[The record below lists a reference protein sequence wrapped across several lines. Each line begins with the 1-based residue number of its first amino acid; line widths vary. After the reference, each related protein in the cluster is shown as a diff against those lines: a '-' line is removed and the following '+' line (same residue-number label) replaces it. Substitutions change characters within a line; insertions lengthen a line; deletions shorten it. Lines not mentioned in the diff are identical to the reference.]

1 MNWLYKRDNL
11 FVLESWL
18 LARANLLKVQKIAPF
33 SDYLGPGYVA
43 FGLLIFLNQQR
54 FKQIEIV
61 Q

>member
-1 MNWLYKRDNL
+1 M
-11 FVLESWL
+11 
-18 LARANLLKVQKIAPF
+18 IAPF
-33 SDYLGPGYVA
+33 SDYPGADYVA

>member
-1 MNWLYKRDNL
+1 M
-11 FVLESWL
+11 

-33 SDYLGPGYVA
+33 SNYLGPGYVA